1 MGLIVIL
8 KCLMPELSHS
18 QIVLFLQDKLAAEDL
33 PAPNWGPIGED
44 VYKRSYSR
52 NIVEEDGSVSP
63 GWVWSIPE
71 GRTTEVWAETVRRVV
86 LGNKAYAGEIFVDT
100 EMIELFKLIYEFKA
114 VPAGRHLWM
123 TGVPGAAL
131 KNCHRAGWSA
141 STADHFRFMAQQ
153 LFTGGGVGSNYSEV
167 YRARSQKVVGKVNVI
182 IGCDPQH
189 SDYAA
194 VKEASGELWWYH
206 ARDGL
211 ALETETIMVEDT
223 REGWVDAW
231 VRLINL
237 AHESGE
243 RNVLFDLSAIRPHG
257 APLRSFGGR
266 ASGPAPLAGSLVQI
280 SKVLEGAYGQDRI
293 LSAIESMRIDHF
305 IAAAVVAGGTRR
317 SARMSQLNWDD
328 PEILDFISHKKADPS
343 VSWSTNISV
352 VVDDKFIEAA
362 NSMHPEAIEVLHGV
376 ATGMALDG
384 EPGIYNVALASVGER
399 GDVGATNPCGEIALE
414 EHYDPDTGLGSSSG
428 ESCNLGA
435 IDLDAIGTDFGEALK
450 AIHYMSRFL
459 YRATLAPIYDVDQ
472 AEIENR
478 NRRLGAGIM
487 GLQGWCAAHGAKL
500 SDLPN
505 RTDLKD
511 YLTRL
516 RQQARR
522 SSNEV
527 ADELGL
533 PHPIKVTTVAP
544 TGTTAQLRGTQ
555 AGIHPILARY
565 FVRRV
570 QYSDSDPRLAEMVAK
585 GYPVEKSVYADH
597 TQVVSIPVQDISL
610 TRHPEELI
618 EQADEIDVD
627 TFLAIQATVQETLC
641 GGEDGNA
648 ISATANI
655 PATGVDPGELAG
667 TLLKYM
673 HRIKGATV
681 FPAASRPQQ
690 PITAISRGDYFS
702 LLLEIQEAVAV
713 GDSNDGECA
722 TGACPIR

>member
-1 MGLIVIL
+1 MNQSITDT
-8 KCLMPELSHS
+8 
-18 QIVLFLQDKLAAEDL
+18 QITLFLQDKLTAEDL
-33 PAPNWGPIGED
+33 PTPEWGPIGED

-52 NIVEEDGSVSP
+52 NILESDGTVSP
-63 GWVWSIPE
+63 GWNWKVPE

-86 LGNKAYAGEIFVDT
+86 LGNKAYAGDIFVDK
-100 EMIELFKLIYEFKA
+100 EMIELFRLIFEFKA

-141 STADHFRFMAQQ
+141 DTADHFRFMAQQ

-167 YRARSQKVVGKVNVI
+167 YRSRGSIVQGTVKVMIDCSPHHK
-182 IGCDPQH
+182 
-189 SDYAA
+189 DYAA
-194 VKEASGELWWYH
+194 VKEAAGKLWWENAGPLQPYE
-206 ARDGL
+206 RI
-211 ALETETIMVEDT
+211 EVEDT
-223 REGWVDAW
+223 REGWVAAW
-231 VRLINL
+231 VRLISL
-237 AHESGE
+237 AHESGDHA
-243 RNVLFDLSAIRPHG
+243 VLFDLSEIRPHG
-257 APLRSFGGR
+257 APLKSFGGR
-266 ASGPAPLAGSLVQI
+266 ASGPAPLAGSLVEI
-280 SKVLEGAYGQDRI
+280 ANVLHGAAGQDRI
-293 LSAIESMRIDHF
+293 LSAIEAMRIDHF

-317 SARMSQLNWDD
+317 SARMSQLNWND
-328 PEILDFISHKKADPS
+328 PEIFDFITHKKDDPS

-352 VVDDKFIEAA
+352 VVDDDFIAAAEAGDPHA
-362 NSMHPEAIEVLHGV
+362 EAIMHAV
-376 ATGMALDG
+376 ANGMTLDG
-384 EPGIYNVALASVGER
+384 EPGVFNVSLASVGER

-414 EHYDPDTGLGSSSG
+414 EHYNPETGMGSSSG

-435 IDLDAIGTDFGEALK
+435 IDLDAIGTDTGQALM
-450 AIHYMSRFL
+450 AMHYMARFL
-459 YRATLAPIYDVDQ
+459 YRATLAPIYDKDQ

-487 GLQGWCAAHGAKL
+487 GLQGWCASHGAKL
-500 SDLPN
+500 SELPD
-505 RTDLKD
+505 REDLKHI
-511 YLTRL
+511 LTRL
-516 RQQARR
+516 REQARR
-522 SSNEV
+522 SADGI

-533 PHPIKVTTVAP
+533 PRPIKVTTVAP

-555 AGIHPILARY
+555 AGIHSILARY
-565 FVRRV
+565 FIRRV
-570 QYSDSDPRLAEMVAK
+570 QYSDTDPRLAEMIAK
-585 GYPVEKSVYADH
+585 GYPVEKSIYADH
-597 TQVVSIPVQDISL
+597 TQVVSIPVQDIAL

-641 GGEDGNA
+641 GGVDGNA

-655 PATGVDPGELAG
+655 PATGVDPGELAA

-673 HRIKGATV
+673 RRIKGATV